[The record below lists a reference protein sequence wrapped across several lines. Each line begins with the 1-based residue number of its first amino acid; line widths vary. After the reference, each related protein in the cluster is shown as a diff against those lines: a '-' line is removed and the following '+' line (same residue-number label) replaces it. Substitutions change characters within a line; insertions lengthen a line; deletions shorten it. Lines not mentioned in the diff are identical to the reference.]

1 MEVKTWADF
10 GALPKEE
17 LDALTPEEL
26 ESLKTSITDS
36 ETQIAETRKKEA
48 EDYTKTKELAENYK
62 IRAEKAERESKKGG
76 GSTIESNKGQEG
88 LANKDI
94 LYFAKADIH
103 EDDIDTVLEW
113 AKFKNIGVK
122 EAHAE
127 LKAVLSTKEEE
138 RRSAQVTQTRGARG
152 STAPTAQ
159 DLIAKARKG
168 NLPEKDEDIEALAE
182 AEMQMKLNNV
192 RK

>member
-1 MEVKTWADF
+1 MAEEIENLNSHNEESEGDNSIQEESQVDVET
-10 GALPKEE
+10 LKEQNKQ
-17 LDALTPEEL
+17 LYA
-26 ESLKTSITDS
+26 
-36 ETQIAETRKKEA
+36 
-48 EDYTKTKELAENYK
+48 
-62 IRAEKAERESKKGG
+62 RAKKAEGFTLKEGKWVKEIKPEPKK
-76 GSTIESNKGQEG
+76 SEIPEAKGQEG

-159 DLIAKARKG
+159 DLISKARKG